1 MRQDEHL
8 TYAVIRE
15 NRRSQ
20 QRAVVMLVQ
29 GWSRATFLVERLND
43 RLSEE
48 KREAGWGYFHQR
60 TTLPPGPDPA
70 VATEIL
76 ILTSGAK

>member
-15 NRRSQ
+15 TRRSQ

-48 KREAGWGYFHQR
+48 KREAGWKYHHQR
-60 TTLPPGPDPA
+60 DEPSA
-70 VATEIL
+70 
-76 ILTSGAK
+76 

>member
-48 KREAGWGYFHQR
+48 TREAGWKYHHQR
-60 TTLPPGPDPA
+60 TNLPPKTDPLD
-70 VATEIL
+70 ATKIL
-76 ILTSGAK
+76 ILRGEI